1 MRTDSY
7 RMVFCW
13 DEHFFILFSNIF
25 ILFSLVGRVS
35 STIFASPH
43 TQDCINSSDVKPTQC
58 SNRLPTRERNAL
70 FKWPG
75 LLLPVSEKC
84 RSSQKD
90 PPPLSAGVTLN
101 SFSTKW
107 SWVEPKTGV
116 YCVCISQP
124 SCLYIYNATD
134 SLWKDR
140 QQTLSKFDDSLKLE
154 SKLTFVLI
162 KHPTAAVKQTRKKA
176 NKWWKKKLHAKQLYF
191 YVSEGISYFFFKFSS
206 HNLSQQP

>member
-1 MRTDSY
+1 MLNPLS
-7 RMVFCW
+7 
-13 DEHFFILFSNIF
+13 
-25 ILFSLVGRVS
+25 
-35 STIFASPH
+35 A
-43 TQDCINSSDVKPTQC
+43 PTGFPQGKEMHC
-58 SNRLPTRERNAL
+58 SNDPGCFSQSARNAAAL
-70 FKWPG
+70 K
-75 LLLPVSEKC
+75 
-84 RSSQKD
+84 RN
-90 PPPLSAGVTLN
+90 PPPTPLSAGVTLN

-176 NKWWKKKLHAKQLYF
+176 NKWWKKKASCQTTLFLCVRRNKL
-191 YVSEGISYFFFKFSS
+191 FFFF
-206 HNLSQQP
+206 